1 MIGNALGALYF
12 IVRTLLSM
20 LLFVFMLR
28 VLLQW
33 ARADFRNPLAQAVVK
48 ITNPLVMPLR
58 RVLPPIG
65 KIDTSSIVAVLIV
78 AALGELILS
87 LFTRRLSAGSAALD
101 EARRAQD
108 HLDDVECLFLGDP
121 DLCGTQHDRA
131 GRLFAHAVVARRAVR
146 AGAAAVSP
154 HHPAHRRT
162 SISRR
167 CGPGSPSRRCSTSFP
182 CLDHPALVLHAGRRS
197 RSSLCAFVRAP
208 RLKALQA
215 FARVVFRFASQPRR

>member
-1 MIGNALGALYF
+1 MIGNALGALFF

-58 RVLPPIG
+58 RLLPPIG

-87 LFTRRLSAGSAALD
+87 LFTGFLLDPLRLTKLIVIKIIWTTLNAYFWAILIYAVLGMIAPGGYSPMQSLLGALCEPVLRPFRRIIPPIGGIDFSPLWAGLAIQAL
-101 EARRAQD
+101 
-108 HLDDVECLFLGDP
+108 LFFVP
-121 DLCGTQHDRA
+121 
-131 GRLFAHAVVARRAVR
+131 VA
-146 AGAAAVSP
+146 
-154 HHPAHRRT
+154 
-162 SISRR
+162 
-167 CGPGSPSRRCSTSFP
+167 
-182 CLDHPALVLHAGRRS
+182 
-197 RSSLCAFVRAP
+197 
-208 RLKALQA
+208 
-215 FARVVFRFASQPRR
+215 

>member
-1 MIGNALGALYF
+1 MIGNALGALFF

-87 LFTRRLSAGSAALD
+87 LFTGYVPNPLLWTKLVVLKILWTTLNAYFWAIVIYAVLSMIAPGGYSPMQSLLGALCEPVLRPFRRIIPPIAGLDFSPLWACIAIQAL
-101 EARRAQD
+101 
-108 HLDDVECLFLGDP
+108 LYFVP
-121 DLCGTQHDRA
+121 
-131 GRLFAHAVVARRAVR
+131 
-146 AGAAAVSP
+146 
-154 HHPAHRRT
+154 
-162 SISRR
+162 
-167 CGPGSPSRRCSTSFP
+167 
-182 CLDHPALVLHAGRRS
+182 VL
-197 RSSLCAFVRAP
+197 
-208 RLKALQA
+208 
-215 FARVVFRFASQPRR
+215 

>member
-58 RVLPPIG
+58 RILPPIG
-65 KIDTSSIVAVLIV
+65 KVDTSSIVAVLIV

-87 LFTRRLSAGSAALD
+87 LFTGGFLDPLRLAKLVVLKIVWTTLNAYFWAILIYAVLSMIAPGGYSPMQSLLGALCEPVLRPFRRIIPPIGGLDFSPLWAGLAIQAL
-101 EARRAQD
+101 
-108 HLDDVECLFLGDP
+108 LFFVP
-121 DLCGTQHDRA
+121 
-131 GRLFAHAVVARRAVR
+131 VA
-146 AGAAAVSP
+146 
-154 HHPAHRRT
+154 
-162 SISRR
+162 
-167 CGPGSPSRRCSTSFP
+167 
-182 CLDHPALVLHAGRRS
+182 
-197 RSSLCAFVRAP
+197 
-208 RLKALQA
+208 
-215 FARVVFRFASQPRR
+215 

>member
-58 RVLPPIG
+58 RVLPPVG
-65 KIDTSSIVAVLIV
+65 KIDTSSIVAVLLI

-87 LFTRRLSAGSAALD
+87 LFTGYVPNALLWTKLVVLKILWTTLNAYFWAIVIYAVLSMIAPGGYSPVQSLLGALCEPVLRPFRRIIPPIANLDFSPLWACIAIQAL
-101 EARRAQD
+101 
-108 HLDDVECLFLGDP
+108 LYFVP
-121 DLCGTQHDRA
+121 
-131 GRLFAHAVVARRAVR
+131 
-146 AGAAAVSP
+146 
-154 HHPAHRRT
+154 
-162 SISRR
+162 
-167 CGPGSPSRRCSTSFP
+167 
-182 CLDHPALVLHAGRRS
+182 VL
-197 RSSLCAFVRAP
+197 
-208 RLKALQA
+208 
-215 FARVVFRFASQPRR
+215 

>member
-28 VLLQW
+28 VLLEW

-65 KIDTSSIVAVLIV
+65 KIDTSSLVAVLIV
-78 AALGELILS
+78 AALGEAHPVAVH
-87 LFTRRLSAGSAALD
+87 RRLPAGSAALD

-108 HLDDVECLFLGDP
+108 RLDDAECVFLGHP
-121 DLCGTQHDRA
+121 HLCRAQHDCT
-131 GRLFAHAVVARRAVR
+131 GGLFADAVVARRAMR
-146 AGAAAVSP
+146 TGAAAVSP
-154 HHPAHRRT
+154 ASSRRSAAST
-162 SISRR
+162 SRR
-167 CGPGSPSRRCSTSFP
+167 CGPGIAIQ
-182 CLDHPALVLHAGRRS
+182 ALLY
-197 RSSLCAFVRAP
+197 FVP
-208 RLKALQA
+208 
-215 FARVVFRFASQPRR
+215 VP

>member
-1 MIGNALGALYF
+1 MIGNALGALFF

-33 ARADFRNPLAQAVVK
+33 ARADFRNPIAQAVVK

-87 LFTRRLSAGSAALD
+87 LFSGYLPNPLFLLKLIVLKILWTTLNAYFWAILIYAVLSMIAPGGYSPMQSLLAALC
-101 EARRAQD
+101 EPVLRPFRRIIPPIGG
-108 HLDDVECLFLGDP
+108 LDFSPLW
-121 DLCGTQHDRA
+121 A
-131 GRLFAHAVVARRAVR
+131 GIAIQALLYFVPVA
-146 AGAAAVSP
+146 
-154 HHPAHRRT
+154 
-162 SISRR
+162 
-167 CGPGSPSRRCSTSFP
+167 
-182 CLDHPALVLHAGRRS
+182 
-197 RSSLCAFVRAP
+197 
-208 RLKALQA
+208 
-215 FARVVFRFASQPRR
+215 

>member
-58 RVLPPIG
+58 RVLPPVG
-65 KIDTSSIVAVLIV
+65 KVDTSSIVAVLIV

-87 LFTRRLSAGSAALD
+87 LFAGFTPDPLRLTKLIVLKIVWTTLNAYFWAIVIYSVLSMIAPGGYSPMQSLLGALCEPVLRPFRRIIPPIANIDFSPLWACIAIQAL
-101 EARRAQD
+101 
-108 HLDDVECLFLGDP
+108 LYFVP
-121 DLCGTQHDRA
+121 
-131 GRLFAHAVVARRAVR
+131 
-146 AGAAAVSP
+146 
-154 HHPAHRRT
+154 
-162 SISRR
+162 
-167 CGPGSPSRRCSTSFP
+167 
-182 CLDHPALVLHAGRRS
+182 VL
-197 RSSLCAFVRAP
+197 
-208 RLKALQA
+208 
-215 FARVVFRFASQPRR
+215 